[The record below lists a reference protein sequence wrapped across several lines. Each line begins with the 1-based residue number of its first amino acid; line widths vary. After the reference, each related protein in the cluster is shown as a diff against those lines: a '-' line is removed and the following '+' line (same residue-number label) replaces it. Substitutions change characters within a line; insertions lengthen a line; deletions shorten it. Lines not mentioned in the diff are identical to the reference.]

1 MDFKK
6 ETIIFYGEY
15 EIEEKVSMKR
25 KNKFCGNDYIPCFN
39 LYEDIIVIL
48 LIFKIYF
55 NLSCKI

>member
-1 MDFKK
+1 MGFKK
-6 ETIIFYGEY
+6 ETVIFYGEY
-15 EIEEKVSMKR
+15 EMEEKVSMKR
-25 KNKFCGNDYIPCFN
+25 KNKLYGNDYIPCFN